1 MKKTIDDL
9 IIYSIFSKM
18 IVTHISKIIELYL
31 KGEIN
36 DIYTIFLFDLNHEI
50 HYNLLK

>member
-9 IIYSIFSKM
+9 IIYSIFSKI
-18 IVTHISKIIELYL
+18 IVTHISIMIEIYL

-36 DIYTIFLFDLNHEI
+36 DIYTIFLFDLNNEI
-50 HYNLLK
+50 ENNLIK